1 MSNTRNNMPRDI
13 WRLPTVI
20 AKTGYGRSSLYA
32 FMKEGTFPQCRRIG
46 PRAVGWD
53 SLEVQDWI
61 DSKLGGQH

>member
-1 MSNTRNNMPRDI
+1 MSYTRNNMPRDI

-32 FMKEGTFPQCRRIG
+32 FMKEGTFPLCHRIG

-53 SLEVQDWI
+53 SLEVQ
-61 DSKLGGQH
+61 G